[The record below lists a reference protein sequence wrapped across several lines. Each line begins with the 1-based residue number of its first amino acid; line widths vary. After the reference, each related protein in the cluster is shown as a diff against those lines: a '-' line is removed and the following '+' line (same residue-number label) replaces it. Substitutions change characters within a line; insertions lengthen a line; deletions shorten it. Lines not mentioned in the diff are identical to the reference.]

1 MMYNP
6 LDIRRFIYPRHSGL
20 IAYDAESE
28 RRRLGIDSQ
37 GRKIPYGQPGSKM
50 PPPAATPEPVLPI
63 DEVGQ
68 PGGDMLDLM
77 GQSLAKQQ
85 EAEALMASGAPGSE
99 WMTLLREALN
109 LKVQAQEQAANPP
122 PPPPP
127 PEPEP
132 VPEPEPEVA
141 PPPPPPPPP
150 EPEVAP
156 PPPEPEPPVVIPEPE
171 PVLPIDEVGTTP
183 VQTGPMSQESFMEN
197 YMREGLA
204 NMGQGEGGAAG
215 LRQRGEA
222 AYQEYLQGLSTPEPE
237 VVAPPPP
244 EVVEPPVVLPP
255 PEVVAP
261 PPPPEPEVVEPPVVA
276 PPPPSDSSEPL
287 PIDEVGITPMS
298 FSEFTNQNRPQ
309 GDAGADNWD
318 AGGGQIAYKKYLESL
333 ETPSPPLDFDP
344 GMVTTMAVGEED
356 GGMPPSPP
364 PELIDPV
371 APPPPEASEPPEV
384 IDTIGV
390 PPSEYVPPPAFVPP
404 PPPPEV
410 QRPEAQYT
418 QIPGQGG
425 IATTRMQ
432 GEEEGMVGY
441 PGEGNTLSPD
451 MLPPGM
457 VTTMAV
463 GEEDGGIP
471 FPPTP
476 QPIQPGPSGPDLAG
490 GSYNQQVQGYQD
502 MFNNYQ
508 NMMPSQSSQI
518 DFSSFNRPKNQ
529 GIMAARRKT

>member
-1 MMYNP
+1 MYNP

-28 RRRLGIDSQ
+28 RRRLGIDAQ
-37 GRKIPYGQPGSKM
+37 GRRIPYGQPGSTL
-50 PPPAATPEPVLPI
+50 PPPPEPEPVLPI

-356 GGMPPSPP
+356 GG
-364 PELIDPV
+364 
-371 APPPPEASEPPEV
+371 
-384 IDTIGV
+384 
-390 PPSEYVPPPAFVPP
+390 
-404 PPPPEV
+404 
-410 QRPEAQYT
+410 
-418 QIPGQGG
+418 
-425 IATTRMQ
+425 
-432 GEEEGMVGY
+432 
-441 PGEGNTLSPD
+441 
-451 MLPPGM
+451 
-457 VTTMAV
+457 
-463 GEEDGGIP
+463 IP

>member
-1 MMYNP
+1 MENYM
-6 LDIRRFIYPRHSGL
+6 REGL
-20 IAYDAESE
+20 ANMNEGEGGAAGLRERGQVAYQEY
-28 RRRLGIDSQ
+28 LQ
-37 GRKIPYGQPGSKM
+37 GLS
-50 PPPAATPEPVLPI
+50 TPEPEVVEPVL
-63 DEVGQ
+63 
-68 PGGDMLDLM
+68 
-77 GQSLAKQQ
+77 
-85 EAEALMASGAPGSE
+85 
-99 WMTLLREALN
+99 
-109 LKVQAQEQAANPP
+109 P

-132 VPEPEPEVA
+132 VL
-141 PPPPPPPPP
+141 PPPPPP
-150 EPEVAP
+150 EPEPVLP
-156 PPPEPEPPVVIPEPE
+156 PPPPEPE
-171 PVLPIDEVGTTP
+171 PVLPIDEVGMTP

-204 NMGQGEGGAAG
+204 NMGEGEGAAQG
-215 LRQRGEA
+215 LRERGQV
-222 AYQEYLQGLSTPEPE
+222 AYQEYLQGFET
-237 VVAPPPP
+237 
-244 EVVEPPVVLPP
+244 
-255 PEVVAP
+255 
-261 PPPPEPEVVEPPVVA
+261 
-276 PPPPSDSSEPL
+276 SS
-287 PIDEVGITPMS
+287 PM
-298 FSEFTNQNRPQ
+298 P
-309 GDAGADNWD
+309 
-318 AGGGQIAYKKYLESL
+318 
-333 ETPSPPLDFDP
+333 DFNPD
-344 GMVTTMAVGEED
+344 MVTTLAVGEED

-364 PELIDPV
+364 PPEASEPPTV

-441 PGEGNTLSPD
+441 PGEGITLSPG

-457 VTTMAV
+457 ATTLAT

-518 DFSSFNRPKNQ
+518 DFSSFNRPTNQ

>member
-6 LDIRRFIYPRHSGL
+6 FDIRRFIYPRDSGL
-20 IAYDAESE
+20 IAYDAEDE

-50 PPPAATPEPVLPI
+50 APPAATPEPVLPI

-68 PGGDMLDLM
+68 PSGDMLDLL
-77 GQSLAKQQ
+77 GQALAKRQ
-85 EAEALMASGAPGSE
+85 EAEALMASGDLSGG
-99 WMTLLREALN
+99 MTLLRESLQ
-109 LKVQAQEQAANPP
+109 LKAQA
-122 PPPPP
+122 
-127 PEPEP
+127 
-132 VPEPEPEVA
+132 
-141 PPPPPPPPP
+141 
-150 EPEVAP
+150 
-156 PPPEPEPPVVIPEPE
+156 
-171 PVLPIDEVGTTP
+171 
-183 VQTGPMSQESFMEN
+183 
-197 YMREGLA
+197 
-204 NMGQGEGGAAG
+204 EGGG
-215 LRQRGEA
+215 TDFLGN
-222 AYQEYLQGLSTPEPE
+222 P
-237 VVAPPPP
+237 
-244 EVVEPPVVLPP
+244 VEPPPP

-261 PPPPEPEVVEPPVVA
+261 PPPPEPEVVAPPPPPEVVA
-276 PPPPSDSSEPL
+276 PPP
-287 PIDEVGITPMS
+287 EV
-298 FSEFTNQNRPQ
+298 
-309 GDAGADNWD
+309 
-318 AGGGQIAYKKYLESL
+318 
-333 ETPSPPLDFDP
+333 
-344 GMVTTMAVGEED
+344 
-356 GGMPPSPP
+356 
-364 PELIDPV
+364 IDPV

-410 QRPEAQYT
+410 QRPESQYT

-425 IATTRMQ
+425 MATTRMQ

-441 PGEGNTLSPD
+441 PGEGNTLSPG

-457 VTTMAV
+457 LPPGMATTMAA
-463 GEEDGGIP
+463 GEEDGGMP

-490 GSYNQQVQGYQD
+490 GSYNQQVKGYQD

-518 DFSSFNRPKNQ
+518 DFSSFRRPTNQ

>member
-1 MMYNP
+1 MYNP

-28 RRRLGIDSQ
+28 RRRLGIDAQ
-37 GRKIPYGQPGSKM
+37 GRRIPYGQPGSTL
-50 PPPAATPEPVLPI
+50 PPPPEPEPVLPI

-99 WMTLLREALN
+99 WMTLLREALD

-122 PPPPP
+122 PPP
-127 PEPEP
+127 EP
-132 VPEPEPEVA
+132 VPEPV
-141 PPPPPPPPP
+141 P

-204 NMGQGEGGAAG
+204 NMGEGEGGAQG
-215 LRQRGEA
+215 LRERGQV
-222 AYQEYLQGLSTPEPE
+222 AYQEYLQGFET
-237 VVAPPPP
+237 
-244 EVVEPPVVLPP
+244 
-255 PEVVAP
+255 
-261 PPPPEPEVVEPPVVA
+261 
-276 PPPPSDSSEPL
+276 SS
-287 PIDEVGITPMS
+287 PM
-298 FSEFTNQNRPQ
+298 P
-309 GDAGADNWD
+309 
-318 AGGGQIAYKKYLESL
+318 
-333 ETPSPPLDFDP
+333 DFDP
-344 GMVTTMAVGEED
+344 GMATTMAVGEED

-364 PELIDPV
+364 PEVIEPVAPPPPEVVAPPPEVIEPV

-410 QRPEAQYT
+410 QRPESQYT

-425 IATTRMQ
+425 MATTRMQ
-432 GEEEGMVGY
+432 GEEEGMTGY
-441 PGEGNTLSPD
+441 TGEGII
-451 MLPPGM
+451 GGGQ
-457 VTTMAV
+457 VTTLAV
-463 GEEDGGIP
+463 GEEDGGMP